1 MKDINIWN
9 KEGFQMCGLGAKCR
23 LLATIK
29 HIRKCIKWSWQRVV
43 RAYAECDKWSIYD
56 YLQMLIPDM
65 LQDLRQNR
73 MGSPS
78 CFGEDYVNSKGIL
91 VNDTCHEEWNGI
103 LDRMIFLWREAKEE
117 TCTMKNPYEEEYMK
131 AFVEFKEKYGTFGEK
146 LQTEAERKRTRETGS
161 RRVHFMDE
169 LPAYKEIYDKYHEEE
184 SRIEKYR
191 EKSQGEALDMLKEY
205 FYYLWD

>member
-1 MKDINIWN
+1 MRDINIWN
-9 KEGFQMCGLGAKCR
+9 KEGFQMCGLRSKCR

-29 HIRKCIKWSWQRVV
+29 HIAKCIKWSWQRVV
-43 RAYAECDKWSIYD
+43 RGYAECDKWSIYD

-73 MGSPS
+73 MGSSS

-91 VNDTCHEEWNGI
+91 VNDTCHEEWNRI

-146 LQTEAERKRTRETGS
+146 LQIEAERKRTRETGA
-161 RRVHFMDE
+161 RRVHYMDE
-169 LPAYKEIYDKYHEEE
+169 VPEYKEIYDKHYEEE
-184 SRIEKYR
+184 RKIERYR